1 MTSAVSSYMQ
11 CRHALIV
18 RLWTSEVQKSI
29 GNGQTEGASSYNQN
43 LWITHLIESAAY
55 LPS

>member
-1 MTSAVSSYMQ
+1 MPAVGTDSDYPDYISN
-11 CRHALIV
+11 LLLTV
-18 RLWTSEVQKSI
+18 LE
-29 GNGQTEGASSYNQN
+29 SYNQN

>member
-1 MTSAVSSYMQ
+1 V
-11 CRHALIV
+11 
-18 RLWTSEVQKSI
+18 E
-29 GNGQTEGASSYNQN
+29 EGGFRRSRSYNQN